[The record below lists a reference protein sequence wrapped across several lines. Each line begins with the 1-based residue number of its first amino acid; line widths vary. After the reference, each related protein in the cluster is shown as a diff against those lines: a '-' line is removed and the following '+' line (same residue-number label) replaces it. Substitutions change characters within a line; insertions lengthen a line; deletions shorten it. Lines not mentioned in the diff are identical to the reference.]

1 MSSPPSGA
9 SPSRVARRPGEREA
23 KALVYVK
30 GPTPLHLPLTTYGHF
45 DGTTWREE
53 PCCGQHFP
61 AEQEPRGTWLRLPW
75 SQASF
80 LSGTVS
86 HQIKIGE
93 LDSSPMPV
101 PSHVTRFR
109 VGSVNR
115 LDFFGWA
122 QYGIIRMTDRTVP
135 AGTVIDSEARTID
148 PRRLLSLELCAQTD
162 NEADHHL
169 SFLGSLC
176 DHSGGG
182 GAGEE
187 LGRGP
192 ARGLVPG

>member
-1 MSSPPSGA
+1 M
-9 SPSRVARRPGEREA
+9 
-23 KALVYVK
+23 
-30 GPTPLHLPLTTYGHF
+30 TYGHF
-45 DGTTWREE
+45 DGTVWREE
-53 PCCGQHFP
+53 PCCDQHFP
-61 AEQEPRGTWLRLPW
+61 AEQERRGTWLRLPW

-80 LSGTVS
+80 LSGTVT

-135 AGTVIDSEARTID
+135 AGTVIDSEARTVD
-148 PRRLLSLELCAQTD
+148 PRRLLSHELCAQIGND
-162 NEADHHL
+162 GDHHL
-169 SFLGSLC
+169 SFVGRYAITPAVI
-176 DHSGGG
+176 